1 MPKSKFHQFEEKL
14 LISIDKFGMV
24 SNNWSS
30 IPLSVA
36 GDKPTVIHD
45 NLFFKKYA
53 INELINDQLIT
64 RD

>member
-1 MPKSKFHQFEEKL
+1 
-14 LISIDKFGMV
+14 MV

-45 NLFFKKYA
+45 HLFFKKYA
-53 INELINDQLIT
+53 INELIND
-64 RD
+64 